1 MRALRTRTVRQ
12 NRPAHPRARRHSA
25 RRLAGGPLGGYDAGG
40 MEMFQLVDSRGRP
53 VGFAERA
60 ACHGNPALIHAVV
73 HLHVLDRSGRL
84 YLQRRALSKDTNPG
98 RWDTSVGGHVAA
110 SEPVADALGREAR
123 EELGIDAT
131 GARPPF
137 AYLYRS
143 RFESEYAHC
152 FALAYDGPFRID
164 PVEIAEGRFFTF
176 AEIEAMRGTG
186 ALTPMFEHELPMLR
200 QALAAHA

>member
-1 MRALRTRTVRQ
+1 
-12 NRPAHPRARRHSA
+12 
-25 RRLAGGPLGGYDAGG
+25 
-40 MEMFQLVDSRGRP
+40 MEMFQLVDAAGRP
-53 VGFAERA
+53 LGSAERA

-84 YLQRRALSKDTNPG
+84 YLQRRSHTKDTNPG

-110 SEPVADALGREAR
+110 GEPVADALAREAR

-131 GARPPF
+131 GARPLF
-137 AYLYRS
+137 TYLYRS

-152 FALAYDGPFRID
+152 YALAYDGPFAID
-164 PVEIAEGRFFTF
+164 PVEIAEGRFFSF
-176 AEIEAMRGTG
+176 AEITAMVGTG
-186 ALTPMFEHELPMLR
+186 TLTPMFEHELPMLR

>member
-1 MRALRTRTVRQ
+1 MRALRTRTAWQ
-12 NRPAHPRARRHSA
+12 NRPAYPRAHRHAA

-40 MEMFQLVDSRGRP
+40 MEMFQLVDSGGRP
-53 VGFAERA
+53 IGSAERA

-131 GARPPF
+131 GARPLF

>member
-1 MRALRTRTVRQ
+1 
-12 NRPAHPRARRHSA
+12 
-25 RRLAGGPLGGYDAGG
+25 
-40 MEMFQLVDSRGRP
+40 MEMFQLVDAGGRP
-53 VGFAERA
+53 VGSAERA
-60 ACHGNPALIHAVV
+60 ACHGDPALIHAVV

-110 SEPVADALGREAR
+110 SEPVADALAREAR
-123 EELGIDAT
+123 EELGIDT
-131 GARPPF
+131 SGARPLF
-137 AYLYRS
+137 TYLYRS

-164 PVEIAEGRFFTF
+164 PVEISEGRFFTF
-176 AEIEAMRGTG
+176 AELEAMRGTG

-200 QALAAHA
+200 QRLAAHA